1 MVGKQAR
8 LVVDKQTT
16 NGMLYKN
23 SIVIVQEIICTCKG
37 KDNIRVEDTTGR
49 MYWVRNSDILIV

>member
-1 MVGKQAR
+1 
-8 LVVDKQTT
+8 
-16 NGMLYKN
+16 MLYKN

-49 MYWVRNSDILIV
+49 MYWVRNSDILII

>member
-1 MVGKQAR
+1 MVGKEAR
-8 LVVDKQTT
+8 IVVDKQTT

-37 KDNIRVEDTTGR
+37 KDNIDTTGR
-49 MYWVRNSDILIV
+49 MYWVRNSDILII